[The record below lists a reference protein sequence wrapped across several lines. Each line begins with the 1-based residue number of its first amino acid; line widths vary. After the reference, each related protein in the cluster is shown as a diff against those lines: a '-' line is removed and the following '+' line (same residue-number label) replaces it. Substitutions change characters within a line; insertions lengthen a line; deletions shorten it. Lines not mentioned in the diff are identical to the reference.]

1 MSNQRPLPS
10 MRDLEDRFRQK
21 FGRELTEAERKFW
34 YLAEEALEDPEL
46 HAAKS
51 HHTATG
57 T

>member
-1 MSNQRPLPS
+1 